1 MTKTAIETANAK
13 AIGPYSLG
21 IAAGD
26 YVFLSGQIA
35 LDNAAGKL
43 VEGGIEAQ
51 TEQVF
56 RNIKTLLDAA
66 GLDFADVVKSTVYM
80 TNLADFQAM
89 NAIYQKHVARPFPAR
104 STVQVAA
111 LPMGAAVEIEMIA
124 HKSNAKLG

>member
-1 MTKTAIETANAK
+1 VTKTAIETTNAK

-21 IAAGD
+21 IAAGE

-56 RNIKTLLDAA
+56 KNIKTLLDAA

-111 LPMGAAVEIEMIA
+111 LPVGAIVEIEMIA
-124 HKSNAKLG
+124 HKSSAKLS

>member
-1 MTKTAIETANAK
+1 VTKTAIETTNAK

-21 IAAGD
+21 IAAGE

-35 LDNAAGKL
+35 LDNVAGKL

-56 RNIKTLLDAA
+56 KNIKTLLDAA
-66 GLDFADVVKSTVYM
+66 GLTFADVVKSTVFM

-104 STVQVAA
+104 STVAVAA
-111 LPMGAAVEIEMIA
+111 LPMGAMVEIEMIA
-124 HKSNAKLG
+124 HKS